1 MTVLSVEDLRISY
14 RSRGEWR
21 EVVHN
26 ISFSIQRGEM
36 LAFVGESGSG
46 KTTTAQAIIGLLAD
60 NARRDAGR
68 IVLNGEV
75 ISDWSDKRL
84 NRLRGVSI
92 SLVPQDPGNS
102 LNPVKTIG
110 QQVEEI
116 LRLHQSLSAAE
127 RRQQALNLLAKVG
140 LSHPEQRFDQYPH
153 QLSGGMKQRVLIAIA
168 IALQP
173 DLIIAD
179 EPTSALD
186 VTVQKRILDLLDILR
201 RESGTAVLFVT
212 HDLALAAERA
222 DRIMVFRQGEIQE
235 QGATETIVQRPQ
247 HPYTR
252 QLLHDLL
259 DAPLGL
265 AAARHR
271 PLATP
276 AIRVEGI
283 SKRFSLGKQAL
294 QALDSVSFEVRRG
307 STHALVG
314 ESGSGKTTLARILL
328 GFERA
333 DAGQVIID
341 GIDAGHL
348 SREAQRQLRRK
359 IQFVYQNP
367 FASLDPRQTLFAI
380 IEEPLKNFER
390 LSAATRRQRVESV
403 AARVALAP
411 ELLSRTP
418 RELSGGQRQ
427 RVAIARALILEPA
440 ILVLDEATSALD
452 VTVQAQILALLQQ
465 LQQQLGLSYLFKADR
480 RQRHGAARRPGGGAW
495 RRKPPVRRPAAGLH
509 PRTDRRHSPGFLPLS
524 TGPHGERI
532 MPKRLGFFTRLLD
545 QGSAQTRYR
554 LAAEQIRHAE
564 RLGFDSAWIAQHHFH
579 EQEGGLPSPLVF
591 LAHVAAQTDRIR
603 LGTAIITLPMENPL
617 RVAEDAAVLDLLT
630 DGRLEVGFGSGGT
643 PTSFLPF
650 GLTSEQRGAAF
661 ADHLHLIHSAWRG
674 DTLSHPDNRLYPPA
688 PQLAE
693 RIWIAT
699 FSAEGA
705 IRAGQAGHGLML
717 SRTQPRPP
725 GEPRLPLDAI
735 QNPII
740 DAYLSALPDGV
751 APRILAS
758 RTAFVADSHAHALQV
773 AEPGLR
779 KQATQHRAAGH
790 TIEGDS
796 VTDYLQQLDAHV
808 GDPEHVIASLAQ
820 DSVLARATDI
830 SFQVHSVEPS
840 HRDTLRSIELIA
852 QHIAPHIR

>member
-127 RRQQALNLLAKVG
+127 RRQQVLNLLAKVG

-222 DRIMVFRQGEIQE
+222 DRIMVFRRERFRNKAPPRRLSSVHSILTP
-235 QGATETIVQRPQ
+235 A
-247 HPYTR
+247 
-252 QLLHDLL
+252 LLHDLQ
-259 DAPLGL
+259 DAPLRL
-265 AAARHR
+265 TAARHR

-314 ESGSGKTTLARILL
+314 ESGSGKTTGADPAGL
-328 GFERA
+328 ERA

-390 LSAATRRQRVESV
+390 LSAATRCQRVESV
-403 AARVALAP
+403 AARVAPAP

-465 LQQQLGLSYLFKADR
+465 LQQQLGLSYLFITHDLATVRRIADSVTVLR
-480 RQRHGAARRPGGGAW
+480 AGGGGAW

-509 PRTDRRHSPGFLPLS
+509 PRTDRRHSQVS
-524 TGPHGERI
+524 
-532 MPKRLGFFTRLLD
+532 
-545 QGSAQTRYR
+545 SR
-554 LAAEQIRHAE
+554 LAQ
-564 RLGFDSAWIAQHHFH
+564 
-579 EQEGGLPSPLVF
+579 
-591 LAHVAAQTDRIR
+591 AHT
-603 LGTAIITLPMENPL
+603 EN
-617 RVAEDAAVLDLLT
+617 A
-630 DGRLEVGFGSGGT
+630 
-643 PTSFLPF
+643 
-650 GLTSEQRGAAF
+650 
-661 ADHLHLIHSAWRG
+661 
-674 DTLSHPDNRLYPPA
+674 
-688 PQLAE
+688 
-693 RIWIAT
+693 
-699 FSAEGA
+699 
-705 IRAGQAGHGLML
+705 
-717 SRTQPRPP
+717 
-725 GEPRLPLDAI
+725 
-735 QNPII
+735 
-740 DAYLSALPDGV
+740 
-751 APRILAS
+751 
-758 RTAFVADSHAHALQV
+758 
-773 AEPGLR
+773 
-779 KQATQHRAAGH
+779 
-790 TIEGDS
+790 
-796 VTDYLQQLDAHV
+796 
-808 GDPEHVIASLAQ
+808 
-820 DSVLARATDI
+820 
-830 SFQVHSVEPS
+830 
-840 HRDTLRSIELIA
+840 
-852 QHIAPHIR
+852 

>member
-1 MTVLSVEDLRISY
+1 MNVLSVEDLRISY

-26 ISFSIQRGEM
+26 VSFSIQRGEM

-68 IVLNGEV
+68 IILNGEV
-75 ISDWSDKRL
+75 ISDWSAKRL

-127 RRQQALNLLAKVG
+127 RRQQVLNLLAKVG

-153 QLSGGMKQRVLIAIA
+153 QLSGGMKQRVLIAIAIA

-235 QGATETIVQRPQ
+235 QGATEAIVRRPQ

-252 QLLHDLL
+252 QLLHDLQ
-259 DAPLGL
+259 DAPLRL
-265 AAARHR
+265 TADRHR

-276 AIRVEGI
+276 AIRVEEI

-333 DAGQVIID
+333 DAGQVTID

-465 LQQQLGLSYLFKADR
+465 LQQQLGLSYLFITHDLAT
-480 RQRHGAARRPGGGAW
+480 
-495 RRKPPVRRPAAGLH
+495 VRRIA
-509 PRTDRRHSPGFLPLS
+509 
-524 TGPHGERI
+524 
-532 MPKRLGFFTRLLD
+532 
-545 QGSAQTRYR
+545 
-554 LAAEQIRHAE
+554 
-564 RLGFDSAWIAQHHFH
+564 DS
-579 EQEGGLPSPLVF
+579 V
-591 LAHVAAQTDRIR
+591 T
-603 LGTAIITLPMENPL
+603 
-617 RVAEDAAVLDLLT
+617 VL
-630 DGRLEVGFGSGGT
+630 
-643 PTSFLPF
+643 
-650 GLTSEQRGAAF
+650 
-661 ADHLHLIHSAWRG
+661 
-674 DTLSHPDNRLYPPA
+674 
-688 PQLAE
+688 
-693 RIWIAT
+693 
-699 FSAEGA
+699 
-705 IRAGQAGHGLML
+705 RAGQVVEHGDV
-717 SRTQPRPP
+717 
-725 GEPRLPLDAI
+725 GRLFAAP
-735 QNPII
+735 QQ
-740 DAYLSALPDGV
+740 AYT
-751 APRILAS
+751 R
-758 RTAFVADSHAHALQV
+758 
-773 AEPGLR
+773 
-779 KQATQHRAAGH
+779 
-790 TIEGDS
+790 
-796 VTDYLQQLDAHV
+796 
-808 GDPEHVIASLAQ
+808 
-820 DSVLARATDI
+820 
-830 SFQVHSVEPS
+830 
-840 HRDTLRSIELIA
+840 ELIA
-852 QHIAPHIR
+852 AIPQVSPRLAQAHMENA

>member
-127 RRQQALNLLAKVG
+127 RRQQVLNLLAKVG

-265 AAARHR
+265 TAARHR

-276 AIRVEGI
+276 AIRV
-283 SKRFSLGKQAL
+283 QAL

-333 DAGQVIID
+333 DAGQVTID

-465 LQQQLGLSYLFKADR
+465 LQQQLGLSYLFITHDLAT
-480 RQRHGAARRPGGGAW
+480 
-495 RRKPPVRRPAAGLH
+495 VRRIA
-509 PRTDRRHSPGFLPLS
+509 
-524 TGPHGERI
+524 
-532 MPKRLGFFTRLLD
+532 
-545 QGSAQTRYR
+545 
-554 LAAEQIRHAE
+554 
-564 RLGFDSAWIAQHHFH
+564 DS
-579 EQEGGLPSPLVF
+579 V
-591 LAHVAAQTDRIR
+591 T
-603 LGTAIITLPMENPL
+603 
-617 RVAEDAAVLDLLT
+617 VL
-630 DGRLEVGFGSGGT
+630 
-643 PTSFLPF
+643 
-650 GLTSEQRGAAF
+650 
-661 ADHLHLIHSAWRG
+661 
-674 DTLSHPDNRLYPPA
+674 
-688 PQLAE
+688 
-693 RIWIAT
+693 
-699 FSAEGA
+699 
-705 IRAGQAGHGLML
+705 RAGQVVEHGDVN
-717 SRTQPRPP
+717 
-725 GEPRLPLDAI
+725 RLFAAP
-735 QNPII
+735 QQ
-740 DAYLSALPDGV
+740 AYT
-751 APRILAS
+751 R
-758 RTAFVADSHAHALQV
+758 
-773 AEPGLR
+773 
-779 KQATQHRAAGH
+779 
-790 TIEGDS
+790 
-796 VTDYLQQLDAHV
+796 
-808 GDPEHVIASLAQ
+808 
-820 DSVLARATDI
+820 
-830 SFQVHSVEPS
+830 
-840 HRDTLRSIELIA
+840 ELIA
-852 QHIAPHIR
+852 AIPQVSSRLAQAHTENA